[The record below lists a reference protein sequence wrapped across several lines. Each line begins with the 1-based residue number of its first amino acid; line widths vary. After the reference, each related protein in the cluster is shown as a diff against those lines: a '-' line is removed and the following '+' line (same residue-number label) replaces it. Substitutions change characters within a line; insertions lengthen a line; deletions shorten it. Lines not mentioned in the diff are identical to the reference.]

1 MLFCWV
7 SPNNMI
13 TFAVFFQWVYEIS
26 DQRHGLPL
34 IRSEALQ
41 SEGNVSQILPNFC
54 WLRKTCPRDDQSQFN
69 GFVSVEKTSAEEQ
82 DWTFLDI
89 FSTYCVWVTSL
100 DIFKESCKHFF
111 TLLCRQNRLF
121 FMGRVINLHLWSGQ
135 QKQVTLTRCLLCLNM
150 WFVAWSK
157 IGPPW
162 GSWYWTRRLFSCE
175 RL

>member
-1 MLFCWV
+1 MKSVESMFENKTHMLFCWV
-7 SPNNMI
+7 SPNDTI
-13 TFAVFFQWVYEIS
+13 TFFFQWLYEIS

-111 TLLCRQNRLF
+111 TLLWRQNQLF
-121 FMGRVINLHLWSGQ
+121 FMGRVINLHLWSWR
-135 QKQVTLTRCLLCLNM
+135 QKQV
-150 WFVAWSK
+150 
-157 IGPPW
+157 I
-162 GSWYWTRRLFSCE
+162 
-175 RL
+175 